1 MAIYL
6 GTAGLIQLIRTSIAD
21 GLTATVNPSDVNTSR
36 SRFSFEFPVGSLLTG
51 DYVTFKTTDGS
62 TLDFVATTGWS
73 SGVRYSD
80 GNWFVN
86 VDGLGSIRLYSTFDD
101 AVAGEIAGSISL
113 SSIARNI
120 PITATVFNKIPRVV
134 GNLERYEIST
144 DRETVDTSSLGD
156 EFRNNYGTMITG
168 SGQMSCIFDYRY
180 SQTSS
185 YPGAAGYVELAS
197 YMHALILRQQFGAE
211 FQAKLFLISNG
222 KGQGAGASNDEVWFE
237 IDGIITQASVAFDP
251 GQIVSSVFNFICTGE
266 IRLKIITDPPSDYLL
281 KQDGAKLKLEDGNG
295 TLLLEQKNG

>member
-6 GTAGLIQLIRTSIAD
+6 GTAGLIQLTRTSIAD
-21 GLTATVNPSDVNTSR
+21 GLTAIVNPSDVNTTK
-36 SRFSFEFPVGSLLTG
+36 SRFSFEFPVGALLTG
-51 DYVTFKTTDGS
+51 DYVTFKTTDGT
-62 TLDFVATTGWS
+62 TLDFVAAAGWANN
-73 SGVRYSD
+73 VRHVD

-86 VDGLGSIRLYSTFDD
+86 VDDLGSIRLYNTFDN
-101 AVAGEIAGSISL
+101 AVAGEATGLIAL

-120 PITATVFNKIPRVV
+120 PIAASVLNKIPRVV

-156 EFRNNYGTMITG
+156 EFRNHYGTMITG

-180 SQTSS
+180 NQTSA

-197 YMHALILRQQFGAE
+197 YMHALILRQRFGAE

-222 KGQGAGASNDEVWFE
+222 KGQGTGASNDEVWFE
-237 IDGIITQASVAFDP
+237 IDGIITQASIAFDP

-266 IRLKIITDPPSDYLL
+266 IRLRVITDPPSYLL
-281 KQDGAKLKLEDGNG
+281 KEDGAKLKLEDGNG
-295 TLLLEQKNG
+295 ALLLEQQNG

>member
-6 GTAGLIQLIRTSIAD
+6 GTAGLIQLTRTSIAD
-21 GLTATVNPSDVNTSR
+21 GLTAVVNPSDVNTTK
-36 SRFSFEFPVGSLLTG
+36 SRFSFEFPVGALLTG
-51 DYVTFKTTDGS
+51 DYVKFKTTDG
-62 TLDFVATTGWS
+62 TNLDFVAAAGWS
-73 SGVRYSD
+73 GGVRYTD

-86 VDGLGSIRLYSTFDD
+86 VDDLGSIRLYNTFDN
-101 AVAGEIAGSISL
+101 AVAGEATGLIAL

-120 PITATVFNKIPRVV
+120 PIAASVLNKIPRVV

-251 GQIVSSVFNFICTGE
+251 GQIVSSVFKFICTGE
-266 IRLKIITDPPSDYLL
+266 IRLRVITDPPSYLL
-281 KQDGAKLKLEDGNG
+281 QQDGAKLKLEDGNG
-295 TLLLEQKNG
+295 ALLLEQQNG

>member
-6 GTAGLIQLIRTSIAD
+6 GTAGLIQLTRTSIAD
-21 GLTATVNPSDVNTSR
+21 GLTAIVNPSDVNTTK
-36 SRFSFEFPVGSLLTG
+36 SRFSFEFPVGALLTG
-51 DYVTFKTTDGS
+51 DYVKFKTTDG
-62 TLDFVATTGWS
+62 TNLDFVAAAGWS
-73 SGVRYSD
+73 GGVRYAD

-86 VDGLGSIRLYSTFDD
+86 VDDLGSIRLYNTFDN
-101 AVAGEIAGSISL
+101 AVAGEATGLIAL

-120 PITATVFNKIPRVV
+120 PIAASVLNKIPRVV

-180 SQTSS
+180 SQTSA

-266 IRLKIITDPPSDYLL
+266 IRLRVITDPPSYLL
-281 KQDGAKLKLEDGNG
+281 QQDGAKLKLEDGNG
-295 TLLLEQKNG
+295 ALLLEQQNG